1 MTAVIDRR
9 DQRGGDD
16 RADARQYSEPAAG
29 GVRAANR
36 DDPCV
41 ELFEP
46 AINVVE
52 LAHQVGEDLAG
63 EVGQFG
69 LCNCRWRLR
78 FEAPGSLGQDNTIF
92 GEQSARMIDQS
103 GTLANQALARTMQ

>member
-1 MTAVIDRR
+1 MVSSPPDAPEPRFAAGCVLSWYQADPGGELAARSEMTAVIDRR

-16 RADARQYSEPAAG
+16 RADARQYGEPAAG

-52 LAHQVGEDLAG
+52 LVQQVGEDLAG
-63 EVGQFG
+63 ELGQFG
-69 LCNCRWRLR
+69 L
-78 FEAPGSLGQDNTIF
+78 
-92 GEQSARMIDQS
+92 
-103 GTLANQALARTMQ
+103 